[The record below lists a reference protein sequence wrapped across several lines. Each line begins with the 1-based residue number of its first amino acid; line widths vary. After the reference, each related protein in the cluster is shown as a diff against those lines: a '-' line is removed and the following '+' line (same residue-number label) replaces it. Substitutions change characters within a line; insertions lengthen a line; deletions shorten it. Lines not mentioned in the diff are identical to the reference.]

1 MKSNLTSFS
10 RTMQALDA
18 DGMSPTL
25 LAVILIA
32 GLGGVWTSWLAFA
45 RVPVYQLSEA
55 ARLEVERI
63 HPVAAPVVG
72 RVVATSLVLGRD
84 VQQGD
89 VLLEVDADREWLATQ
104 EERVRLAAVNGEIEH
119 LQREIVAEQG
129 AIEDTVRA
137 ASAAIA
143 EASQRLAVA
152 EASAQ
157 LAQDKVRRI
166 NQLEKSGLVSATD
179 GENARAEEQGRRAE
193 LAAARSG
200 IERLRAE
207 QTAAERGRR
216 GRIAS
221 LLRERTGLEGL
232 RDTTASSVAL
242 REREAERRRV
252 RAPVSGRLGAVASV
266 QVGAIVREGE
276 HLASIVPQGQVR
288 AVAEFAAPAMGRIRP
303 DQRARLRLEGF
314 SWTQYGHVEAT
325 VTGVASETR
334 DQRVRVELAVHAA
347 PDANMPLEHG
357 MPGVVEVETERVAP
371 LSLLVRSLG
380 QSLSGRTSPAAAPQ
394 TSSNSNRAAQ

>member
-1 MKSNLTSFS
+1 
-10 RTMQALDA
+10 MQALDA

-25 LAVILIA
+25 LAVILVA
-32 GLGGVWTSWLAFA
+32 GLGGVWTSWLALA
-45 RVPVYQLSEA
+45 RVPVYQLSEV

-63 HPVAAPVVG
+63 HPVAAPVMG
-72 RVVATSLVLGRD
+72 RVVATSLLLGRD
-84 VQQGD
+84 VRQGD

-143 EASQRLAVA
+143 EASQRLEVA

-266 QVGAIVREGE
+266 QIGAIVREGD
-276 HLASIVPQGQVR
+276 HLASIVPQGRVR
-288 AVAEFAAPAMGRIRP
+288 AVAEFAAPALGRIRP
-303 DQRARLRLEGF
+303 EQRARLRLEGF

-325 VTGVASETR
+325 VTSVASETR
-334 DQRVRVELAVHAA
+334 DQRVRVELAVNAA
-347 PDANMPLEHG
+347 TDANMPLEHG
-357 MPGVVEVETERVAP
+357 MPGVVEVEVERVAP
-371 LSLLVRSLG
+371 LTLLVRSLG
-380 QSLSGRTSPAAAPQ
+380 HSFSGRSPAPSSTQ
-394 TSSNSNRAAQ
+394 TSSNRATR

>member
-104 EERVRLAAVNGEIEH
+104 EERVRLAAVSGEIEH

-129 AIEDTVRA
+129 AIEDTARA
-137 ASAAIA
+137 SSAALA
-143 EASQRLAVA
+143 EASQRLAAA
-152 EASAQ
+152 EAAAQ
-157 LAQDKVRRI
+157 LAQDKLRRI
-166 NQLEKSGLVSATD
+166 NQLEKSGLVPATD
-179 GENARAEEQGRRAE
+179 GENARADEQGRKAE

-207 QTAAERGRR
+207 QLAAERGRR

-221 LLRERTGLEGL
+221 LLRERAGLEGL

-242 REREAERRRV
+242 RQSEAERRRI

-276 HLASIVPQGQVR
+276 HLASIVPQGRVR
-288 AVAEFAAPAMGRIRP
+288 AVAEFAAPALGKIRP
-303 DQRARLRLEGF
+303 EQRARLRLEGF

-325 VTGVASETR
+325 VTSVASETR
-334 DQRVRVELAVHAA
+334 DQRVRVELAVNAA
-347 PDANMPLEHG
+347 TDASMPLEHG
-357 MPGVVEVETERVAP
+357 MPGVVEVEVERVAP

-380 QSLSGRTSPAAAPQ
+380 QSLSGRTPAASAPQ
-394 TSSNSNRAAQ
+394 TSANRAAQ